1 MSDYGVLIR
10 NGQIISSA
18 GLRRADILI
27 EGERIVAVEPFLRNT
42 QYAVRNELDA
52 SGLLIFPGLID
63 VHVHL
68 RQPGGEH
75 KEDFYTGTCAAL
87 AGGVTTVFAMPNT
100 SPAVVDRASFDHA
113 MHLAEQNAVCDFGLF
128 LGATNTNSN
137 LKSQTSTLRECGLKI
152 YMGSS
157 TGDLLVEDFAAQY
170 AHFERYPHD
179 RVIAVHAEH
188 EPAVRYFAGCGL
200 RRPPICAEIEVS
212 RAVAMAAQCD
222 RRLHVCHVSTRR
234 EVEVIADAKARGVP
248 VTCEFTP
255 HHLFLSRQVVQ
266 DEGTRGQGD
275 GETGRQGDEETGG
288 QGDKKSVTR
297 KSGLPQSCFEMN
309 PPLRD
314 QPDVDALWAHLHV
327 ADCIATDHAPHTLEE
342 KRGTNPPMGVPGL
355 ETMLPLLLTAFH
367 EGRLRLEDIARLC
380 CEGPARIYKIVGKGT
395 IASGFD
401 ADLTLVDPNAEWVI
415 GDKPLFTKCNWTP
428 FAGRPVR
435 GAVRYVFVRGR
446 LAFDAGRITVKR
458 GFGRPVRN

>member
-1 MSDYGVLIR
+1 MIKGGTLVRSD
-10 NGQIISSA
+10 

-27 EGERIVAVEPFLRNT
+27 EGERIAAVESSIVHRPSSIVN
-42 QYAVRNELDA
+42 AD
-52 SGLLIFPGLID
+52 GLLIFPGLID
-63 VHVHL
+63 VHTHM

-100 SPAVVDRASFDHA
+100 SPAVVDEASFDHA
-113 MHLAEQNAVCDFGLF
+113 MRLAEQNAVCDFGLF
-128 LGATNTNSN
+128 LGATTHNSK
-137 LKSQTSTLRECGLKI
+137 LKTQNSKLLECGLKI

-188 EPAVRYFAGCGL
+188 EPAVRYFARHGL

-212 RAVAMAAQCD
+212 RAVAMAAQCN

-234 EVEVIADAKARGVP
+234 EVEIIADAKARGVP

-266 DEGTRGQGD
+266 DGGTRV
-275 GETGRQGDEETGG
+275 
-288 QGDKKSVTR
+288 QGDKENVTSAR
-297 KSGLPQSCFEMN
+297 GLPLSCFEMN

-314 QPDVDALWAHLHV
+314 QADVDALWANLAV
-327 ADCIATDHAPHTLEE
+327 ADCIATDHAPHTPEE
-342 KRGTNPPMGVPGL
+342 KRSANPPMGVPGL
-355 ETMLPLLLTAFH
+355 ETMLPLLLTAVH

-380 CEGPARIYKIVGKGT
+380 CEGPAHIYKIAGKGT
-395 IASGFD
+395 IAPGFD
-401 ADLTLVDPNAEWVI
+401 ADLTLVDPNVEWVI

-428 FAGRPVR
+428 FAGWPVR
-435 GAVRYVFVRGR
+435 GAVQRVFVRGR
-446 LAFDAGRITVKR
+446 LAFDAGCMVVER
-458 GFGRPVRN
+458 GFGRPVSN

>member
-1 MSDYGVLIR
+1 MASSLVIKGGTLVSSEGV
-10 NGQIISSA
+10 
-18 GLRRADILI
+18 RRGDILI
-27 EGERIVAVEPFLRNT
+27 EGERIVE
-42 QYAVRNELDA
+42 VRDAFSSDQSPVTNYQLLDA

-100 SPAVVDRASFDHA
+100 SPAVVDETSFDHA
-113 MHLAEQNAVCDFGLF
+113 MRLAEQNAVCDFSLF
-128 LGATNTNSN
+128 LGATTHNSK
-137 LKSQTSTLRECGLKI
+137 LKTQNSKLLECGLKI

-170 AHFERYPHD
+170 EHFERYPHD

-188 EPAVRYFAGCGL
+188 EPAVRYFARRGL

-212 RAVAMAAQCD
+212 RAVAMAAHCN

-234 EVEVIADAKARGVP
+234 EVEIIADAKARGVP

-266 DEGTRGQGD
+266 DGGMGEQGD
-275 GETGRQGDEETGG
+275 KGRGRQGDKENVN
-288 QGDKKSVTR
+288 SAC
-297 KSGLPQSCFEMN
+297 GLPPSCFEMN

-314 QPDVDALWAHLHV
+314 QADVDALWANLAV

-342 KRGTNPPMGVPGL
+342 KRSANPPMGVPGL
-355 ETMLPLLLTAFH
+355 ETMLPLLLTAAH

-380 CEGPARIYKIVGKGT
+380 CEGPARIYNIAGKGK
-395 IASGFD
+395 IAPGFD
-401 ADLTLVDPNAEWVI
+401 ADLTLVDPSAEWFI

-428 FAGRPVR
+428 FAGWPVR
-435 GAVRYVFVRGR
+435 GAVQRVFVRGR
-446 LAFDAGRITVKR
+446 LAFDAGRIVVER

>member
-10 NGQIISSA
+10 NGQIVSSA
-18 GLRRADILI
+18 GVRRADILI
-27 EGERIVAVEPFLRNT
+27 EGERIAEVRDAALGQPPVADYQT
-42 QYAVRNELDA
+42 LDA

-100 SPAVVDRASFDHA
+100 SPAIVDGASFDHA
-113 MHLAEQNAVCDFGLF
+113 MRLAEQNAVCDFGLF
-128 LGATNTNSN
+128 LGATHTNSN
-137 LKSQTSTLRECGLKI
+137 LKTENSNLHECGLKI

-188 EPAVRYFAGCGL
+188 EPAVRYFARRGL

-212 RAVAMAAQCD
+212 RAVAMAAHCN
-222 RRLHVCHVSTRR
+222 RRLHICHVSTRR
-234 EVEVIADAKARGVP
+234 EVEIIAEARARGVP

-255 HHLFLSRQVVQ
+255 HHLFLSRQIGQ
-266 DEGTRGQGD
+266 NGETWGRGDQGTRGWGD
-275 GETGRQGDEETGG
+275 QENAAIASD
-288 QGDKKSVTR
+288 
-297 KSGLPQSCFEMN
+297 LPQSCFEMN

-314 QPDVDALWAHLHV
+314 QSDVDALWVHLHV

-355 ETMLPLLLTAFH
+355 ETMLPLLLTAAH
-367 EGRLRLEDIARLC
+367 EGKLRLEDIARLC
-380 CEGPARIYKIVGKGT
+380 CEGPARVYKIVGKGK

-401 ADLTLVDPNAEWVI
+401 ADLTLVDPSAVWVI
-415 GDKPLFTKCNWTP
+415 GDRPLFTKCQWTP
-428 FAGRPVR
+428 FAGWPVW

-446 LAFDAGRITVKR
+446 LAFDAGRITVER